1 MMNKLIIGVDPD
13 VDKSGIAVLH
23 PDKKLELYNLSFFEL
38 FDYLITN
45 KENIKIVKV
54 EAGHLVK
61 KANFHG
67 SKNTRTAAA
76 IGRNVGANNETGKKI
91 VEMCEHYGLLVKEVK
106 PFKKI
111 WRGKD
116 GKITHEE
123 LQGQLKFRGIRT
135 VVGRTNQEERDAALI
150 CLIG

>member
-1 MMNKLIIGVDPD
+1 MNKLIIGIDPD
-13 VDKSGIAVLH
+13 VTKSGVAILRPGKVI
-23 PDKKLELYNLSFFEL
+23 ELTTLSFFEL
-38 FDYLITN
+38 RDFLTRE
-45 KENIKIVKV
+45 KENIHIVKV
-54 EAGHLVK
+54 EAGHKVK
-61 KANFHG
+61 IANFHG
-67 SKNTRTAAA
+67 SKNSRTAAA
-76 IGRNVGANNETGKKI
+76 IGRNVGANNGVGRKI
-91 VEMCEHYGLLVKEVK
+91 VEMCEHYGLPVKEVK

-116 GKITHEE
+116 RKITHEE